1 MAKTAKTAKKKERG
15 LSSTERKKLTTYRKK
30 LVAKS
35 KALREKRRQQLDPDL
50 MKQVEADEQAFLKVP
65 LQSKTKYAEAAE
77 VVNDNLERVFPLT
90 ERPIWVRAHAWWK
103 YRKIRKQMLHHAKLS
118 RSMREDLLDPEL
130 LAETIAAEKAF
141 KKAPIVS
148 DFLGF
153 TKAGEELNKVVEKVA
168 PPSMRSRAAENLEV
182 AVVAIAVALGVR
194 TYFLQPF
201 KIPTGSMQPSLYGQ
215 TFEPGETKNAFVDK
229 PWLPV
234 SNMKSPK
241 GQMLAEAISNPVR
254 LFKGLFTGRWY
265 REYRAPFDGVLRQA
279 AGPDRMGNIP
289 FVIQSAAGTSNPFY
303 IHGKMIGP
311 AFNCMPGQAYKKG
324 DIISAGTKVS
334 GDHILVNKMAYN
346 FGNPKRGDI
355 FVFSMRNIDYGGVNP
370 ADHYIKRL
378 VGMPGE
384 KIQVQNRRLVA
395 DGKVVTEPDVIRRN
409 YLRNY
414 NGSDRLYGKT
424 LESTQQAQFQPLVRG
439 YSNRWKVAG
448 TDGFIQLS
456 DEQYLP
462 MGDNT
467 DNSLDGRAF
476 GGIHEDDVVGKA
488 SFIYWPF
495 FRFGRMDRDI
505 KHWRQRLDADKQGTQ
520 VPAPAPQPAP
530 APAGPGPLFV
540 PVPEGG
546 SGLGPLAP

>member
-1 MAKTAKTAKKKERG
+1 MAKIAKKERG
-15 LSSTERKKLTTYRKK
+15 ISSAERKKLTAYRNK

-103 YRKIRKQMLHHAKLS
+103 YRKIRKQMLHHAKIS
-118 RSMREDLLDPEL
+118 RNMREDLLDPEL
-130 LAETIAAEKAF
+130 LAESLAAEKAF

-148 DFLGF
+148 NFLGF
-153 TKAGEELNKVVEKVA
+153 TKAGENLNDVVEKVN
-168 PPSMRSRAAENLEV
+168 PPSTRSRAAENLEV

-215 TFEPGETKNAFVDK
+215 TFEPGVTTNAFVDK
-229 PWLPV
+229 KWFPGTP
-234 SNMKSPK
+234 SSRR
-241 GQMLAEAISNPVR
+241 GQMLSELANPVR
-254 LFKGLFTGRWY
+254 LVKGLFTGRWY

-279 AGPDRMGNIP
+279 GAADRMGNVP
-289 FVIQSAAGTSNPFY
+289 FVIQGAGGGVSKPMF
-303 IHGKMIGP
+303 IHGKMLGP
-311 AFNCMPGQAYKKG
+311 AFNCLPGQSYEKG

-355 FVFSMRNIDYGGVNP
+355 FVFSMRNIDYTGVNP

-378 VGMPGE
+378 VGLPGE
-384 KIQVQNRRLVA
+384 KIQVNRDRRLVA
-395 DGKVVTEPDVIRRN
+395 DGVVVTEPDVILRN
-409 YLRNY
+409 YLRKY

-424 LESTQQAQFQPLVRG
+424 LDSKKPGQFQSLTSG
-439 YSNRWKVAG
+439 YSPRWKVAG

-456 DEQYLP
+456 DEEYLP

-495 FRFGRMDRDI
+495 FRFGKMDRDI
-505 KHWRQRLDADKQGTQ
+505 KHWHERLDAAKSGALPPAP
-520 VPAPAPQPAP
+520 VPARRPGQDAPP
-530 APAGPGPLFV
+530 GSGPLFV

-546 SGLGPLAP
+546 QGLGPLAP